1 MPVKKTIIFGK
12 WLLGLIILFTGCS
25 KPVAVQTGLDV
36 LATDGFAPFQE
47 KTVGIVTNH
56 TAVSKSGAHLVDLL
70 HKEPNIEVKTIFA
83 PEHGFRGEAAAGSHI
98 EDNLDPETGIPI
110 ISIYGKIRKPSQEML
125 AGMDALIFDIQ
136 DVGARFY
143 TYISTM
149 GLAMEAAAE
158 AGIPF
163 YVLDRPNPLSGHTD
177 GPVLDMDYRSFV
189 GMYPIP
195 IQHGMTVGE
204 LAQMIL
210 GEKWFNNTE
219 LDLALEIIPMKGWKR
234 QLYWHQTDLE
244 WIPPSPNLATIESAY
259 NYPGLCLLEA
269 YNVNEGRGTDNAF
282 ICFGAPYIQPEELIN
297 KLTPQ
302 FGSVLKMEAISYI
315 PKDIPGKSWN
325 PIYKDETV
333 NGLAIKP
340 LKPDCFR
347 PVPFGIHLL
356 VAVKELYPHHFA
368 WRNDTWINRLWGS
381 RSLYDDIAANQ
392 PAELIIQN
400 YQAELNDFIKQREKY
415 LIYP

>member
-1 MPVKKTIIFGK
+1 M
-12 WLLGLIILFTGCS
+12 LLSLAVLFSNCDQATT
-25 KPVAVQTGLDV
+25 VQTGLDI
-36 LATDGFAPFQE
+36 LAAENFKAFSG
-47 KTVGIVTNH
+47 KTVGIITNH
-56 TAVSKSGAHLVDLL
+56 TAVSRSGEHLVDLL
-70 HKEPNIEVKTIFA
+70 HKNPNVTVKTIFA
-83 PEHGFRGEAAAGSHI
+83 PEHGFRGEAAAGLHI

-110 ISIYGKIRKPSQEML
+110 VSIYGKVRKPSQEML
-125 AGMDALIFDIQ
+125 QEIDLLIFDIQ

-158 AGIPF
+158 AGIEF
-163 YVLDRPNPLSGHTD
+163 FVLDRPNPLSGYTD
-177 GPVLDMDYRSFV
+177 GPVLDMDFRSFV

-204 LAQMIL
+204 LAKMIV
-210 GEKWFNNTE
+210 GEKWFNKAE
-219 LDLALEIIPMKGWKR
+219 LNLKLTVIPMKGWNR
-234 QLYWHQTDLE
+234 ELFWHQTDLK
-244 WIPPSPNLATIESAY
+244 WIAPSPNLATIESAY

-282 ICFGAPYIQPEELIN
+282 IWFGAPYIKPDELIN

-302 FGSVLKMEAISYI
+302 FGNVLKMEAISYI

-347 PVPFGIHLL
+347 PVLFGVHLL
-356 VAVKELYPHHFA
+356 VAVKELYPNHFA
-368 WRNDTWINRLWGS
+368 WRNETWINRLWGS

-392 PAELIIQN
+392 SAQFIVDKYQHELK
-400 YQAELNDFIKQREKY
+400 EFINQSKAY
-415 LIYP
+415 LLYK